1 MVVKIAKSF
10 QKDLRSKPKT
20 VIQAVRELIADLENA
35 VSLEQSGVDYTKM
48 EGQRKGENYYRI
60 RLGNWRIGIEYLHPD
75 IIIIRI
81 LARGEVYKHFPPH

>member
-20 VIQAVRELIADLENA
+20 VIQAVRELITDLEDA
-35 VSLEQSGVDYTKM
+35 VSLEKSGVDYTKM
-48 EGQRKGENYYRI
+48 EGQWKGENYYRI
-60 RLGNWRIGIEYLHPD
+60 RLDNWRIGIEYLYPE

-81 LARGEVYKHFPPH
+81 LARGEVYKHFPPQ